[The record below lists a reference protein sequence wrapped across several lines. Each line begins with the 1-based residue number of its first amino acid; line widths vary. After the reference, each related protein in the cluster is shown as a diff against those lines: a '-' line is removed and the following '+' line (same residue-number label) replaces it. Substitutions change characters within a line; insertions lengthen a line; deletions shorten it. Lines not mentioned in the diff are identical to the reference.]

1 MKLIFT
7 LSAGRTG
14 TAFLAELLAGNLPD
28 AEVYHERIGFEA
40 FGVDAPDLSHL
51 TLFNSRGNIRKVR
64 RFWDQKLDR
73 ILKGS
78 TEFYAETSHVLMKAG
93 LVENAVRR
101 CKGHE
106 LHFVRLRRAQ
116 IPTLLSYERRGDF
129 LNKSS
134 QWLWYLDHDYPRT
147 FINTKAFRQFGLH
160 GLRLWY
166 LVEIEF
172 RAVYYQERYKH
183 SPGVHF
189 HEADIDEL
197 NEPIKA
203 AELLSALYPERPSQA
218 VRIPEKMNASEEVR
232 PPDPELLRRLEKL
245 VAGTKSLEPYASAR
259 KFLHEKVDLFA
270 PDELPV

>member
-14 TAFLAELLAGNLPD
+14 TAFLAELLSGNLPD

-116 IPTLLSYERRGDF
+116 VPTLLSYERRGDF

-147 FINTKAFRQFGLH
+147 FINAKAFRQFGLY

-203 AELLSALYPERPSQA
+203 AELLSALYTELPPQA
-218 VRIPEKMNASEEVR
+218 VRIPDKMNASEEVR
-232 PPDPELLRRLEKL
+232 PPDPEHLRWLEKL
-245 VAGTKSLEPYASAR
+245 VAGTKSLDPHASAR
-259 KFLHEKVDLFA
+259 EFLREKVDLFA
-270 PDELPV
+270 PDELPA